1 MPQPKV
7 TFWDYL
13 LLAVLFVGLVFIYFR
28 IALPYYP

>member
-1 MPQPKV
+1 MLQSKV

-13 LLAVLFVGLVFIYFR
+13 LLAALFIGLVFIYFR